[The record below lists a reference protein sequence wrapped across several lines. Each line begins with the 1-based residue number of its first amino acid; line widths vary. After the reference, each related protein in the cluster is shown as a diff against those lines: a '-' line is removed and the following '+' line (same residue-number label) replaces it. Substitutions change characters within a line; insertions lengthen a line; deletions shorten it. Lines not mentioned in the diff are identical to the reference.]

1 MLQRGRHANLTQK
14 PLGAEHRAELGVEHF
29 ERNAALVLLVAREK
43 HGGHAAA
50 SDLAIDRV
58 RLAERALELVL
69 QSRHGRSAGVVD
81 SVA

>member
-1 MLQRGRHANLTQK
+1 MLQRGRHANLAQE
-14 PLGAEHRAELGVEHF
+14 PLGAEHCTQLGVEHF
-29 ERNAALVLLVAREK
+29 ERDAPVVLLVAREK

-50 SDLAIDRV
+50 PDLAIDRI
-58 RLAERALELVL
+58 RLAERALKLVL